1 MNAASAV
8 MRQDCYDNKGPAMQI
23 LVDADACPVK
33 DEVLRV
39 AERHRVP
46 VIMVSNSWM
55 RRPEHP
61 LVTRLAVG
69 NHPDAADD
77 LIAEKAGPRDV
88 VITADIPLAA
98 RVIAK
103 GARVLRPNGQ
113 PLDENA
119 IGMTLALRN
128 LHTHLRDTGEITGGP
143 SAFKPQ
149 DRSRFLS
156 ALDTMVQAALRQET

>member
-1 MNAASAV
+1 
-8 MRQDCYDNKGPAMQI
+8 MQI

-39 AERHRVP
+39 AERHQLP
-46 VIMVSNSWM
+46 VVMVSNSWM
-55 RRPEHP
+55 RASDHP
-61 LVTRLAVG
+61 LVQRLVAG
-69 NHPDAADD
+69 THPDAADD

-103 GARVLRPNGQ
+103 GALVLRPNGQ

-119 IGMTLALRN
+119 IGMTLAMRN

-143 SAFKPQ
+143 SAFRKQ

-156 ALDTMVQAALRQET
+156 VLETMIQSIKRQKP